1 MNLLEVISVTD
12 TPVCWKCGAP
22 IEDLPLPLSRRA
34 ECSACHSELHVCV
47 MCQFFDPGVSQ
58 SCREP
63 VAEEVKDK
71 KRANF
76 CGYFQLKPD
85 AFRPQ
90 DAAAARAARSELD
103 ALFGGGENPPE
114 KQQPADT
121 AEPLSEEALAKQRLN
136 DLFKK

>member
-1 MNLLEVISVTD
+1 MTG
-12 TPVCWKCGAP
+12 TPVCWRCGAS
-22 IEDLPLPLSRRA
+22 IEDLPLPLGRRA
-34 ECSACHSELHVCV
+34 ECSACHSELHVCL

-58 SCREP
+58 ACREP
-63 VAEEVKDK
+63 IAEEVKDK

-90 DAAAARAARSELD
+90 DTAAARAARSELD
-103 ALFGGGENPPE
+103 ALFGDGANTPDD
-114 KQQPADT
+114 QPGDAE
-121 AEPLSEEALAKQRLN
+121 EPLSEEALAKKRLE